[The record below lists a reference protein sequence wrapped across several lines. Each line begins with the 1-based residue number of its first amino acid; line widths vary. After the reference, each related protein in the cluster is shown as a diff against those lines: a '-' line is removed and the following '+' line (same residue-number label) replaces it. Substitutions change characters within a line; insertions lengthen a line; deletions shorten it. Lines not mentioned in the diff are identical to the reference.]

1 MKHTISKLFFI
12 TLSLIILSFNAR
24 AQEELKGQK
33 QVIDMT
39 IDDLGNATVAVTMKL
54 SAGDWGAFKA
64 NIGGNT
70 YSLKRGMEDAL
81 PKYFLTNFNYTEEPM
96 ERTYTMKFDV
106 KGFCN
111 NDKNGKWSSKLESKD
126 PNIVKLGDREYVIT
140 EDMVTDNGMLLQQT
154 QKVHLPENASNS
166 KIEKDS
172 FDKTLLTYTI
182 GTPMKH
188 TIITVLGVLLI
199 LGGGFFFY
207 KNQTTRQNNLKVAKD
222 PVAA

>member
-12 TLSLIILSFNAR
+12 TLSVVILSFNAR
-24 AQEELKGQK
+24 AQEALKGQK
-33 QVIDMT
+33 QVLDFT
-39 IDDLGNATVAVTMKL
+39 IDELGNATVAVTMKL
-54 SAGDWGAFKA
+54 TAGDWGAFKA

-81 PKYFLTNFNYTEEPM
+81 PKYFLTNFNYSEEPM

-106 KGFCN
+106 KGFGT
-111 NDKNGKWSSKLESKD
+111 NDKNGKWTAKLDSKD
-126 PNIVKLGDREYVIT
+126 PNITKLGDREYLVN
-140 EDMVTDNGMLLQQT
+140 EDMLTDNGVFLQQT
-154 QKVHLPENASNS
+154 QKIHLPARASNS

-172 FDKTLLTYTI
+172 FDKAILTYTI
-182 GTPMKH
+182 GTPIKH
-188 TIITVLGVLLI
+188 TIISVLGILMI

-207 KNQTTRQNNLKVAKD
+207 KNQSTRQNNLKVAKE

>member
-1 MKHTISKLFFI
+1 MKHTISKLFFVI
-12 TLSLIILSFNAR
+12 LSVVILSFNAR
-24 AQEELKGQK
+24 AQQELKGQK
-33 QVIDMT
+33 QVLEMT

-54 SAGDWGAFKA
+54 TAGDWGAFKA

-106 KGFCN
+106 KGFVN
-111 NDKNGKWSSKLESKD
+111 NDKNGKWTAKLESKD
-126 PNIVKLGDREYVIT
+126 PNITKLGERDYLIN
-140 EDMVTDNGMLLQQT
+140 EDMITDNGMLLQQT
-154 QKVHLPENASNS
+154 QKIHLPARASNS

-172 FDKTLLTYTI
+172 FGSAILTYTI
-182 GTPMKH
+182 GTPMKN

-207 KNQTTRQNNLKVAKD
+207 KNQTTRENNLKVAKE